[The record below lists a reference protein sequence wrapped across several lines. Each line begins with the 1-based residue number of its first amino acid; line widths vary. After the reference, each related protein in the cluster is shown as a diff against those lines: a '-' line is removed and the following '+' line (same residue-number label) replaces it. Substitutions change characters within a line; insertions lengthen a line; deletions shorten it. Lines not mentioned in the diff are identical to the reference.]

1 MKVLILGGAG
11 FFGSHVVDKF
21 LEKGWDV
28 IVLDTLSMG
37 NKLSGEAQRK
47 VEFVEKNAEDTKLV
61 KQLAKKATG
70 IVNFASVVGVD
81 IVTENELKQ
90 MDNEVNI
97 IKATVDASLSYNK
110 LPIIYTSSS
119 SVYGSMNQG
128 HAANEGM
135 PIAGSSSYSIAKAWG
150 EKYYKCFSEKEDVY
164 ISVVRPFNLYGPRQD
179 TRMVIPRFIEAAM
192 TGKNLCVYGDG
203 TQTRD
208 FTYVED
214 GSEAIYQLFTS
225 AIEGKYRLY
234 QELNCCTGQ
243 ETTISNLASI
253 ITDLVK
259 SQKSQIAYEELP
271 PTRKDYEV
279 NRRFGDNSLF
289 KQLTNIKELTSLQE
303 GLIKCISFWQSQIQT
318 SNYSLV
324 G

>member
-28 IVLDTLSMG
+28 VVLDTLSMG
-37 NKLSGEAQRK
+37 NKLSDEAQRK
-47 VEFVEKNAEDTKLV
+47 IEFVEKSAEDVKLV
-61 KQLAKKATG
+61 KQLAKNTSG
-70 IVNFASVVGVD
+70 IVNLASVVGVD
-81 IVTENELKQ
+81 IVTENELRQ

-97 IKATVDASLSYNK
+97 VKATVSASLSDNK

-128 HAANEGM
+128 VAANEAM

-150 EKYYKCFSEKEDVY
+150 EKYYKCFSEKEGVY
-164 ISVVRPFNLYGPRQD
+164 TSVIRPFNLYGPRQD

-192 TGKNLCVYGDG
+192 TAKNLCVYGDG

-225 AIEGKYRLY
+225 MIEGKCRLY

-243 ETTISNLASI
+243 ETTISKLANI
-253 ITDLVK
+253 VTDLVK
-259 SQKSQIAYEELP
+259 GPKSQIAYEELP
-271 PTRKDYEV
+271 PARKDYEV

-289 KQLTNIKELTSLQE
+289 KKLTNIKELTPLQE
-303 GLIKCISFWQSQIQT
+303 GLKNCISFGQSQKQS